1 MNESMAGTM
10 RIDIFPSAAA
20 GAGPVAAADGAVVV
34 AGMEDVEGG
43 AGDDS
48 ARRRV
53 PFWDER
59 TWTSRFMGVCPCR
72 SRNVG
77 VVGESRPVSFVLA
90 AAVLLPPPP
99 PIPVRAPPPT
109 FPPELLSLSVVN
121 RGLLLLLV
129 AGMAESSS
137 NSVYLKIG

>member
-1 MNESMAGTM
+1 VNESMAGTM

-20 GAGPVAAADGAVVV
+20 GAGLVAAADGAVVV

-90 AAVLLPPPP
+90 AAVLPPPP

-109 FPPELLSLSVVN
+109 FPPELLLLSVVN